1 MSIFEA
7 TMLLCFGIAWPFSI
21 YRSVTSRSNNGKS
34 LIFLLIVFAGY
45 VAGLIHKI
53 INDFDMVFYLYIVN
67 GSMVLIDIALFIRN
81 KRFSAMPR
89 RP

>member
-1 MSIFEA
+1 
-7 TMLLCFGIAWPFSI
+7 MLLCFGIAWPFSI